1 MVVKCVKDNYNARF
15 RTPSYQ
21 CCREMYLISRLD
33 INFDKVSGACKCR
46 SGEPAHDVCLKSV
59 SRTITMQAFTTT
71 ATTVAEKCTLF
82 LDSTQKFD
90 KVSGA

>member
-33 INFDKVSGACKCR
+33 INFSQWSVKCR
-46 SGEPAHDVCLKSV
+46 SGEPVHDVCLKSV
-59 SRTITMQAFTTT
+59 SRTITMQAFIPT